1 MIIRYNTYMK
11 TFTQMKSEVAQLC
24 GLDDSSDELVK
35 IAKDICSGAQLVNS
49 LARRYPVTKIKTTD
63 LIAKQT
69 SYQLSDDVLRIT
81 AVTCRDSEL
90 IEIKSTSEYVAVKHN
105 WLTLASQPTY
115 YFVKTPRQIEI
126 LPPSAV
132 NVTDG
137 LKVIYEAKAARLHID
152 DYTVK
157 VKIETNSD
165 AVEAVGGDKF
175 RTDVVDDCYM
185 IFSDERAIKID
196 RRLDDTHLLLQNYYE
211 GDSSANTTV
220 TIGQSVDIPEEYH
233 DAIVYYACQQFY
245 LMRKDLQTA
254 GYYKQLYDELVERYR
269 TTYGLKTSDGVIN
282 PYPRL
287 PVNDP
292 RVSPWRLNG

>member
-1 MIIRYNTYMK
+1 MIIRYNTAMK
-11 TFTQMKSEVAQLC
+11 TFTQMKTEVAQLC

-35 IAKDICSGAQLVNS
+35 IAKDIFSGAQLVNS
-49 LARRYPVTKIKTTD
+49 LARRYPVTKTKTTD
-63 LIAKQT
+63 LATKQT

-81 AVTCRDSEL
+81 AVTCRDREL
-90 IEIKSTSEYVAVKHN
+90 IEIKSTSEYLAVKHT
-105 WLTLASQPTY
+105 WLTLASQPAY

-137 LKVIYEAKAARLHID
+137 LKVIYEAKATRLHIN
-152 DYTVK
+152 DYAVK
-157 VKIETNSD
+157 VKLETNSD

-175 RTDVVDDCYM
+175 RADVVDDCYM
-185 IFSDERAIKID
+185 IFSDDRAIKID
-196 RRLDDTHLLLQNYYE
+196 RRLDSTHLLLQNYYE
-211 GDSSANTTV
+211 GESSNDATV

-269 TTYGLKTSDGVIN
+269 TTYGLKTSSGVIN

>member
-1 MIIRYNTYMK
+1 MTIRYNTYMK
-11 TFTQMKSEVAQLC
+11 TFTQMKNDVAQLC

-35 IAKDICSGAQLVNS
+35 IAKDICSGVQLVNS
-49 LARRYPVTKIKTTD
+49 LARRYPVTKTKTTD

-69 SYQLSDDVLRIT
+69 AYQLSDDVLRIT
-81 AVTCRDSEL
+81 AVTCRDREL
-90 IEIKSTSEYVAVKHN
+90 IEMKSTSEWLAVKHN

-115 YFVKTPRQIEI
+115 YFVKTSRQIEI
-126 LPPSAV
+126 LPPSSV
-132 NVTDG
+132 NVADG
-137 LKVIYEAKAARLHID
+137 LTVIYEAKASRLHID

-157 VKIETNSD
+157 VKLETNSD
-165 AVEAVGGDKF
+165 AVEAAGGDKF
-175 RTDVVDDCYM
+175 RSDVVDDCYM
-185 IFSDERAIKID
+185 IFSDDRAIKID

-211 GDSSANTTV
+211 GDSSDNATV

-269 TTYGLKTSDGVIN
+269 TTYGLKTSSGVIN

>member
-1 MIIRYNTYMK
+1 MK
-11 TFTQMKSEVAQLC
+11 NDVAKLC
-24 GLDDSSDELVK
+24 GLDDSSDEMVK
-35 IAKDICSGAQLVNS
+35 IAKDICSGAQLINS
-49 LARRYPVTKIKTTD
+49 LTRRYPVTRTKTTD

-69 SYQLSDDVLRIT
+69 GYQLSDDVLRIT
-81 AVTCRDSEL
+81 AITCRDREL
-90 IEIKSTSEYVAVKHN
+90 IEIKSTSEWLAIKHN
-105 WLTLASQPTY
+105 WLTFASQPTY
-115 YFVKTPRQIEI
+115 YFVKTPRQIKI
-126 LPPSAV
+126 LPPSSV
-132 NVTDG
+132 NVADG
-137 LKVIYEAKAARLHID
+137 LTVIYEAKASRLHID

-157 VKIETNSD
+157 VKLEANSD
-165 AVEAVGGDKF
+165 AVEAVAGDKF
-175 RTDVVDDCYM
+175 RSDVVDDCYM
-185 IFSDERAIKID
+185 ILSDDRAIKID
-196 RRLDDTHLLLQNYYE
+196 RRLDNTHLLLQNYYE
-211 GDSSANTTV
+211 GDSSDNTIV

-287 PVNDP
+287 SVNDP